1 MFSLPAM
8 IFAVMLPVIF
18 FIPNTFTHPIVL
30 PALRNVTNLGIQV
43 DKMAPHVSQW
53 HGINLPLIFSIIVII
68 LGIILATKVNWKVL
82 THRLIKT
89 ASITNFYRKAY
100 SVFEHYAACSIRGVM
115 TNRLN
120 YYNVITLLVFSL
132 FVAYGFKS
140 RISETTSNVCY

>member
-1 MFSLPAM
+1 
-8 IFAVMLPVIF
+8 MLPVIF

-89 ASITNFYRKAY
+89 ASITNSYRKAY
-100 SVFEHYAACSIRGVM
+100 SIFEHYAGCSIRGVM

-132 FVAYGFKS
+132 FVAYGF
-140 RISETTSNVCY
+140 